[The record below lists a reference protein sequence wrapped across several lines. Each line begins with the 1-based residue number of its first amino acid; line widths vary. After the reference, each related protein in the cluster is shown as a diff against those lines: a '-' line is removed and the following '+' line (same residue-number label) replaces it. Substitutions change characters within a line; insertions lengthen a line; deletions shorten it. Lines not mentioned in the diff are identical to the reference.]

1 MISQPRNHRGA
12 ALIAAY
18 LVLACIGAFGWVN
31 VFSPTSVA
39 LGADWQCS
47 RFALVF
53 TTCTPVGAHETV
65 SAGMR
70 KLTHQKPHAML
81 RM

>member
-1 MISQPRNHRGA
+1 MISQPRSHRGA

-31 VFSPTSVA
+31 MFSPTSVA

-47 RFALVF
+47 RLLLVL
-53 TTCTPVGAHETV
+53 TTCTPPPAPETL
-65 SAGMR
+65 AAADAR
-70 KLTHQKPHAML
+70 
-81 RM
+81 

>member
-1 MISQPRNHRGA
+1 MISQPRSHRGA

-47 RFALVF
+47 RLLLVL
-53 TTCTPVGAHETV
+53 TTCTPTRAPEAVAT
-65 SAGMR
+65 ADAR
-70 KLTHQKPHAML
+70 
-81 RM
+81 

>member
-1 MISQPRNHRGA
+1 MISQSRNHRGA

-47 RFALVF
+47 RLLLVL
-53 TTCTPVGAHETV
+53 TTCTPPPAPDTV
-65 SAGMR
+65 AAADAR
-70 KLTHQKPHAML
+70 
-81 RM
+81 